1 MTVRELSEYL
11 RLDRMTIYKM
21 LKEGSI
27 PASRI
32 GHQWRFFRSDIDEW
46 IRSLRSGHRLSILVV
61 DGDSGVRQLFEAE
74 LSSDGFDVVA
84 TSGGEEALALASQ
97 RQFDVVFLE
106 LKKAAIEVFR
116 RLRALDGSLPVVAI
130 ASSSDGRLVDQ
141 AMEVGAF
148 TLMKKPASAADV
160 KAILSSLPPRR
171 GFNSRPHEN
180 PQISQMTQIGLIP
193 RRERG
198 ERRD

>member
-1 MTVRELSEYL
+1 MEPPMTVKELSEYL

-32 GHQWRFFRSDIDEW
+32 GHQWRFFRSDIDKW
-46 IRSLRSGHRLSILVV
+46 IRSLRSGGQKMSVLVV
-61 DGDSGVRQLFEAE
+61 DGDSGIRQLFEAE
-74 LSSDGFDVVA
+74 LSPDGFDVVA
-84 TSGGEEALALASQ
+84 TSGADEALALASQ

-116 RLRALDGSLPVVAI
+116 RLRALDGSLPVVVI
-130 ASSSDGRLVDQ
+130 ASPSDGRLVDQ

-148 TLMKKPASAADV
+148 TLMKKPASAADI
-160 KAILSSLPPRR
+160 KSILSSFPPRR
-171 GFNSRPHEN
+171 GDPAHLK
-180 PQISQMTQIGLIP
+180 TL
-193 RRERG
+193 
-198 ERRD
+198 